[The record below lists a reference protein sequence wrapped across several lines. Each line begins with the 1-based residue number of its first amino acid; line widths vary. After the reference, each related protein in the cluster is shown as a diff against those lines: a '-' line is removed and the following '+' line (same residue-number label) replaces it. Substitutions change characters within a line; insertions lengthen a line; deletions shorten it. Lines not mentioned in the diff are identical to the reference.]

1 MSAMV
6 SSIRRQLPPVGQLA
20 LLAPSG
26 PSLAIAALLA
36 LIIIDPAAREITLTA
51 VSEAYLAVSVFVAA
65 TLAAA
70 MLFETV
76 FKVDLSDWLVRRPAW
91 QIPIAAFLGALPGCG
106 GAVIVVTQYLRGSL
120 GFGSLI
126 AVLTST
132 MGDAAFLLLA
142 RAPDTAALVF
152 SLSLVVGVVSGVVV
166 ERLHGRDFL
175 RADTALSI
183 RTGCCEV
190 KLPPRGMTQLWM
202 AIMAPGLLV
211 GLLLAFQ
218 VDTDA
223 LLAFLPVAEPT
234 LWLGVAGATLSL
246 LIWAG
251 GRAGANTANA
261 DGALPPRVVAITSF
275 VTVWVIAGFLVYELG
290 SHYSGIDIG
299 VAFKNAAVLLPLIGV
314 LIGLLPG
321 CGPAIVVTTLY
332 LTGAVPLSTQLGNAI
347 GNDGD
352 ALFPAMAMAP
362 KAALVATL
370 YTAVPALLVA
380 YGAYGLGF

>member
-6 SSIRRQLPPVGQLA
+6 SSIRRQLPPIGQWA

-26 PSLAIAALLA
+26 PTLAIAALLA
-36 LIIIDPAAREITLTA
+36 LVAIDPTAREITLA
-51 VSEAYLAVSVFVAA
+51 ALSDAYLAVSVFVAA

-70 MLFETV
+70 LFFETV
-76 FKVDLSDWLVRRPAW
+76 FKVDLADWLARRSAW

-142 RAPDTAALVF
+142 REPGTAALVF
-152 SLSLVVGVVSGVVV
+152 GLSLVVGVVSGVIV

-175 RADTALSI
+175 RGDTGLPI
-183 RTGCCEV
+183 RTGCCAA
-190 KLPPRGMTQLWM
+190 KLPPRGITRLWM
-202 AIMAPGLLV
+202 AVMAPGLVL
-211 GLLLAFQ
+211 GILLAFQ

-223 LLAFLPVAEPT
+223 LLGFLPVAEPT
-234 LWLGVAGATLSL
+234 LWLGVAGAGLSL
-246 LIWAG
+246 LLWARG
-251 GRAGANTANA
+251 WAAADTSNA
-261 DGALPPRVVAITSF
+261 DGALSPRVAATTSF
-275 VTVWVIAGFLVYELG
+275 VTVWVVAGFLIYELG

-299 VAFKNAAVLLPLIGV
+299 IAFKNAAVLLPLIGV
-314 LIGLLPG
+314 LVGLLPG

-332 LTGAVPLSTQLGNAI
+332 LTGAVPMSTLLGNAI

-370 YTAVPALLVA
+370 YTAIPAVIVA

>member
-6 SSIRRQLPPVGQLA
+6 SSIRQRLAPTERGTTWAPTPPLLA
-20 LLAPSG
+20 L
-26 PSLAIAALLA
+26 AALLA
-36 LIIIDPAAREITLTA
+36 LMAVDPAARTITLTA
-51 VSEAYLAVSVFVAA
+51 LSEAYLAVSVFVAA

-70 MLFETV
+70 MLFEAV
-76 FKVDLSDWLVRRPAW
+76 FKVDLSDWLARRTAW

-106 GAVIVVTQYLRGSL
+106 GAVIVVTQYMRGSL

-142 RAPDTAALVF
+142 REPGTAALVF
-152 SLSLVVGVVSGVVV
+152 GLSLVVGVVSGVIV

-175 RADTALSI
+175 RADAALPI
-183 RTGCCEV
+183 RTCCADV
-190 KLPPRGMTQLWM
+190 ALPPRGVTRLWL
-202 AIMAPGLLV
+202 AIMAPGLVV

-234 LWLGVAGATLSL
+234 LWLGVAGAALSL

-251 GRAGANTANA
+251 GWAGANTANA
-261 DGALPPRVVAITSF
+261 DGALSPRVVAITCF
-275 VTVWVIAGFLVYELG
+275 VTVWVVAGFLVYELG

-314 LIGLLPG
+314 LVGLLPG

-332 LTGAVPLSTQLGNAI
+332 LTGAVPMSTLLGNAI

-362 KAALVATL
+362 KAAVIATL
-370 YTAVPALLVA
+370 YTAIPAVIVA
-380 YGAYGLGF
+380 YGAYGLDF